1 MLSITETAAQA
12 INSLITANEMPEG
25 SGLRIAAQPET
36 DSAGLE
42 LSVAPAPGEQD
53 TVLKGGGATV
63 FLEPVA
69 AQALEDKVLDVQRV
83 EAEGDEEQ
91 YRFAIAPRSEL
102 EA

>member
-12 INSLITANEMPEG
+12 INSLITASEMPEG
-25 SGLRIAAQPET
+25 AGLRIAAQPET

-42 LSVAPAPGEQD
+42 LSVAPEPAEQD

-63 FLEPVA
+63 FLEPIA

-83 EAEGDEEQ
+83 EGEGEEEQ
-91 YRFAIAPRSEL
+91 YRFAIAPAAGL
-102 EA
+102 DT

>member
-12 INSLITANEMPEG
+12 INSLISASDMPQG
-25 SGLRIAAQPET
+25 AGLRIAAQPES

-42 LSVAPAPGEQD
+42 LSVAPVPGEQD

-69 AQALEDKVLDVQRV
+69 AQALDDKVLDVQRV
-83 EAEGDEEQ
+83 EGEGDEEQ
-91 YRFAIAPRSEL
+91 YRFAIAPRSDL